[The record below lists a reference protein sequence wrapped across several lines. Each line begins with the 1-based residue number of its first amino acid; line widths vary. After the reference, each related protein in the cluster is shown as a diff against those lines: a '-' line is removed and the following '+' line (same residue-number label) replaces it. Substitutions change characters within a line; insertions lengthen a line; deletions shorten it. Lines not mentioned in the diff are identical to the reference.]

1 MYIRNFLINCTAV
14 CFATVAMTIP
24 ALAGNITLPKN
35 WGKPTAS
42 DLSDEWRNKDT
53 GRFSIANGDFNGD
66 GKIDQAMLLVSHQSH
81 KLGLFVFIS
90 QENDL
95 YRSHKLDVID
105 DPLMIHAMGIE
116 KVSHGR
122 YKTACGKGY
131 WDCKKGEPSEIVIE
145 HDAINYFKTESAN
158 SYFYWD
164 AKTKKFK
171 RIWMSD

>member
-1 MYIRNFLINCTAV
+1 M
-14 CFATVAMTIP
+14 
-24 ALAGNITLPKN
+24 
-35 WGKPTAS
+35 
-42 DLSDEWRNKDT
+42 
-53 GRFSIANGDFNGD
+53 
-66 GKIDQAMLLVSHQSH
+66 
-81 KLGLFVFIS
+81 
-90 QENDL
+90 
-95 YRSHKLDVID
+95 ID